1 MDIKTAVF
9 ICSNQEYKKCPM
21 DGRPEIAFIGRSN
34 VGKSSLINMLAGK
47 KSLAKTSSTPGKTR
61 LINHFLIND
70 LYYWVDLP
78 GYGWAKLSKTQK
90 AILEKMVRGYLL
102 NRENLVGVGV
112 LLDSRLEPQKIDM
125 EFIRWCGQNHIPIIL
140 VFTKADKNSKSQ
152 TIRNIETYK
161 RELLK
166 EWEFLPQVFLSS
178 AVDGSGKQELL
189 DYFGSI
195 VTGKK
200 D

>member
-21 DGRPEIAFIGRSN
+21 DGRSEIAFIGRSN

-125 EFIRWCGQNHIPIIL
+125 EFIRWCGQNHIPILL
-140 VFTKADKNSKSQ
+140 VFTKVDKNSKSQ

-166 EWEFLPQVFLSS
+166 EWEFLPPVFLSS